1 MASHRKLHFQ
11 KVLGSMIVALA
22 LLFAGSAGAQ
32 ETKTIKGMVRDVTG
46 EPLIGASVIEKGT
59 NNGVITDVDGN
70 FTLTVPAD
78 ATLSIAYM
86 GYATREIHLAK
97 RKKQGD
103 LRVTLREDSQQ
114 LKEVVVTAM
123 GIKKDTK
130 RLGYA
135 VSTIESDEIV
145 KAGATNFA
153 SAMYGKAPGI
163 RITQTQGRFRRSRV
177 YQCTRTHVHHRK
189 QPAAHHPGRR
199 AHPQRR
205 NGQEYRLC
213 RIRQRRADTFQRS
226 GGHQPRRY

>member
-1 MASHRKLHFQ
+1 MKSIKKKRSMASHWKLHFQ

-123 GIKKDTK
+123 GIKKDAK
-130 RLGYA
+130 LVA
-135 VSTIESDEIV
+135 PAFTISSDSIV
-145 KAGATNFA
+145 LTA
-153 SAMYGKAPGI
+153 
-163 RITQTQGRFRRSRV
+163 
-177 YQCTRTHVHHRK
+177 
-189 QPAAHHPGRR
+189 
-199 AHPQRR
+199 
-205 NGQEYRLC
+205 
-213 RIRQRRADTFQRS
+213 
-226 GGHQPRRY
+226 